1 VFACC
6 KLISSSVLA
15 VSTRAA
21 ALVSTRSVITRSASI
36 MLLLMITMT
45 MVAKITASAAV
56 GPSPAEIS
64 ARRRDA
70 ASAGTTKRLVNL
82 TDDAKTDLF
91 EITHTRTHGITWEI
105 FLSTQRVLGD
115 VGY

>member
-1 VFACC
+1 
-6 KLISSSVLA
+6 
-15 VSTRAA
+15 
-21 ALVSTRSVITRSASI
+21 
-36 MLLLMITMT
+36 MT

>member
-1 VFACC
+1 MFACC

-21 ALVSTRSVITRSASI
+21 ALVITRSASI

-56 GPSPAEIS
+56 APA
-64 ARRRDA
+64 A
-70 ASAGTTKRLVNL
+70 ASAGTAERLVNL
-82 TDDAKTDLF
+82 TDDAKADLF
-91 EITHTRTHGITWEI
+91 EITHTRTHGITWKI

>member
-36 MLLLMITMT
+36 MLLLMITMA
-45 MVAKITASAAV
+45 MVAKITASAAIA
-56 GPSPAEIS
+56 PASAEIS
-64 ARRRDA
+64 TRRSDA
-70 ASAGTTKRLVNL
+70 ASAGTAKRLVNL
-82 TDDAKTDLF
+82 TDDAKAYLF
-91 EITHTRTHGITWEI
+91 EVTHTRTHGITWEI